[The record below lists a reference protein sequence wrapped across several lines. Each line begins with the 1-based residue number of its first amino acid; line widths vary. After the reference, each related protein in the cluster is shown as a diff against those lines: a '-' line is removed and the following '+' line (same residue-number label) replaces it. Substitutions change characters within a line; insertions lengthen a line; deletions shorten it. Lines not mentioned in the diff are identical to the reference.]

1 MKQSPLQRFGEMV
14 GGKKSKWAI
23 FGAWIALAIVL
34 GMVFPQVNSVE
45 NYKGDDLPDYT
56 MSIQAKEIIE
66 EQFSSDAGLPL
77 LMVWYKESGISLED
91 LEKIQQLYKKLAENP
106 LQQQQLIPP
115 YDKIPVQA
123 FMSTLSENGKSIIT
137 PVFFEETANADTLK
151 ENFDEIEQVSES
163 IFGTNPFTTK
173 DLSEEGLH
181 AHLSGPAGISVDAIG
196 LFASADFKLMIA
208 TVIIILVILLIIYRS
223 PIMAFIPLIV
233 VAIAFLVVSPVLGV
247 MAENGWIQKDAQAIS
262 IMIVLLFGAGTD
274 YCLFLITK
282 YRDKLLQVNN
292 KYVAMS
298 LAIKDSIGAILMSS
312 LTVVIGLG
320 ALYIADF
327 GAFHRFAIP
336 FSLGILFTAI
346 AVITLLPAVLSILG
360 RKAFWPMVPLTE
372 EQEVQLA
379 KKKNREPKQRKEL
392 HGFMRKVGKLS
403 TNHPWIVIGVTAL
416 ILLSLAWNST
426 NIKYS
431 YDLIS
436 SFPEEVDS
444 RQGFKIIEENFSAGQ
459 LAPIKLI
466 VDTKGQEVDLSEELK
481 QLSYIAVVKDV
492 QYGQKDSNYQL
503 YELDLDKNPY
513 SNEAMSDVEQLRS
526 DVETIV
532 VNSNLDKDSFL
543 IGGETMKQVDSRDV
557 QKRDEKVIQPVII
570 LIIFAVLLVYLR
582 AIITSIQL
590 MITVLISFF
599 AALGAG
605 WLVIHGLL
613 GQETIAGAIP
623 LYSFV
628 FIIALGNDYNIFMI
642 SDIWKNRKKGISLK
656 ESISEGVASTGSVIT
671 SAGIILAGT
680 FAVLAS
686 LPIQLLVQFG
696 IVTALGILIDTFI
709 VRPLLVPALLT
720 VFGKWSYWPGKLF
733 KK

>member
-56 MSIQAKEIIE
+56 MSIQAKEVIE

-492 QYGQKDSNYQL
+492 QYGQKDNNYQL